1 MTGLVHAVLGALLL
15 AALNTFGD
23 FVWAR
28 FIPRHRAVLGL
39 LHGALLFLA
48 LGGYLGALRGR
59 ILRGALAGAGVG
71 LAAALCYYALARWL
85 RWYAMFPAW
94 MALWAGFALLDARGL
109 REHRASYASG
119 LLRGGLAALG
129 SGAAFYLISG
139 IWIRPRP
146 GGPDYLE
153 HFLSWT
159 VAFLPGFLALLLSVG
174 AKREETRVT
183 NA

>member
-39 LHGALLFLA
+39 LHGALLCLA

-59 ILRGALAGAGVG
+59 ILRGALAGAGIG
-71 LAAALCYYALARWL
+71 LLAALCYYALARWL

-109 REHRASYASG
+109 RERGTSYANG

-129 SGAAFYLISG
+129 SGAAFYFISG
-139 IWIRPRP
+139 IWTRPRP
-146 GGPDYLE
+146 GGPDYVL
-153 HFLSWT
+153 HFFSWS
-159 VAFLPGFLALLLSVG
+159 VAFLPGFLALLLSLG
-174 AKREETRVT
+174 ANRDGAPRT